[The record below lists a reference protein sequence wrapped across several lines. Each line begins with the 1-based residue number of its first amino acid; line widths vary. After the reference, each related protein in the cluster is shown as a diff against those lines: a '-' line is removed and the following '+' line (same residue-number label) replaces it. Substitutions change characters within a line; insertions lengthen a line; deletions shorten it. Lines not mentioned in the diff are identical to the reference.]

1 MAVHNSKHYQFKTNG
16 NYEGYQTTVVIQ
28 GKTEKVTISTRRNFQ
43 VLYEVNSDNSSTP
56 ASSTVTFYNLSK
68 ETLSKFEKNDHLK
81 LYTGPEP
88 LFGLLSEGYIT
99 NIVPD
104 VKDGQDHTTTI
115 TFTEA
120 ILAKKNV
127 KVYSKF
133 NGSKTVTKT
142 VKVNGKSINYKKRQV
157 KKVNLAF
164 RKNTKASTI
173 IKRVARDAG
182 YQISLL
188 DLKKDHVFK
197 KGYTVTSKAM
207 EVFASLAKACDTKF
221 YQRRGQIVFESGTKP
236 NPYHENLYF
245 SDKTGL
251 TSIPSHDDAD
261 SDGGDSWTF
270 TAFENPQLMA
280 GSVVHVKSPEARLN
294 KLMQVTHV
302 THTHETGSYTMEV
315 TVDG

>member
-1 MAVHNSKHYQFKTNG
+1 MAVHESKYYQFNTKG
-16 NYEGYQTTVVIQ
+16 VYEGYQTTAVIQ
-28 GKTEKVTISTRRNFQ
+28 GKTEKLTISTRRNFQ
-43 VLYEVNSDNSSTP
+43 VLYEVNSDRSSTP
-56 ASSTVTFYNLSK
+56 ATSTVTLYNIAKSNLA
-68 ETLSKFEKNDHLK
+68 KFEKGDHLK
-81 LYTGPEP
+81 LYSGPAD

-104 VKDGQDHTTTI
+104 VKDGQDRTTTL

-120 ILAKKNV
+120 IDSKKNV

-142 VKVNGKSINYKKRQV
+142 VKVNGKSISYKKRQV

-164 RKNTKASTI
+164 RKGTKASTI
-173 IKRVARDAG
+173 IKRIARDAG
-182 YQISLL
+182 YQIGLL

-207 EVFASLAKACDTKF
+207 SVFASLAKACDTRF

-236 NPYHENLYF
+236 NPYHENIYL

-251 TSIPSHDDAD
+251 TSVPTHDDTD
-261 SDGGDSWTF
+261 SNGDDSWTF
-270 TAFENPQLMA
+270 QAFENPLVMA
-280 GSVVHVKSPEARLN
+280 GSVVHVKSAEVHLN

-302 THTHETGSYTMEV
+302 THTHDTGSYMMEV